1 VQLEDFAPASGGS
14 ASSGLPVLPAV
25 AHALVDRIGDRSALT
40 LSLDGEP
47 YEIDL
52 EEKASLAGVRLARAS
67 SHPEAEAL
75 HGRVKESF
83 ASSKQDAT
91 DELAAAFAQDGLV
104 LTVPAG
110 VVLDGPVVIVN
121 VLGAE
126 HRDAEKGP
134 AFFPRTTISIGEN
147 AAATVIELFVSGPGA
162 MLVLPV
168 TELEVAQAGRLSYSC
183 VQQLGRGTSQ
193 LAHSWARAGQEA
205 HLKSFAASLG
215 GHYARLSTDSRL
227 DGPGGSAELLAAYLG
242 DDDQMHDFRTLQ
254 EHDAPRTTSELFF
267 KGAVGGSARAIYTG
281 LIRMRRGARGANAF
295 QTNRNLVLSEG
306 AYAYSVPNLDIDE
319 NDVRCSHASAV
330 GPVDKEQ
337 RFYLQSRGI
346 PAEVAERL
354 ILLGYF
360 AELLERAEPA
370 VRDHVTATARDRLH
384 ALAEETS

>member
-1 VQLEDFAPASGGS
+1 MQLEDFAPGEKLPRST
-14 ASSGLPVLPAV
+14 GLPVLPPV
-25 AHALVDRIGDRSALT
+25 AHALVDRIGDRSGLC
-40 LSLDGEP
+40 LSIDGEP
-47 YEIDL
+47 FEMDL
-52 EEKASLAGVRLARAS
+52 SEQASAAGVRLARAS
-67 SHPEAEAL
+67 AHPEAEAL
-75 HGRVKESF
+75 HGRVRESF
-83 ASSKQDAT
+83 AGSESDAT

-110 VVLDGPVVIVN
+110 VTLDGPVVVVN

-126 HRDAEKGP
+126 HRDSQQGP
-134 AFFPRTTISIGEN
+134 AFFPRTTVSIGEN
-147 AAATVIELFVSGPGA
+147 ASATVIELFVSGPGA

-168 TELEVAQAGRLSYSC
+168 TELEVAQAGRLSYSS
-183 VQQLGRGTSQ
+183 VQQLGRGTWQ

-215 GHYARLSTDSRL
+215 GRYARLVTDSRL
-227 DGPGGSAELLAAYLG
+227 EGTGGSAELLAAYLG

-254 EHDAPRTTSELFF
+254 EHDAPRTTSDLVF

-330 GPVDKEQ
+330 GPVDPEQ

-370 VRDHVTATARDRLH
+370 VRDHVTATARERLH
-384 ALAEETS
+384 ALAEEVS